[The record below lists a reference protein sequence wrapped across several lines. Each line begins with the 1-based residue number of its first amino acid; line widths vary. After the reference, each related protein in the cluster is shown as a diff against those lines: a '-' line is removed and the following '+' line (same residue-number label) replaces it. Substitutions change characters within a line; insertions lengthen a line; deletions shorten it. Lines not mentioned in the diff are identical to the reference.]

1 MLFPFSLK
9 SKMKVLCWNV
19 AGIRA
24 CLKRGSLDFLG
35 EGEWDIVCF
44 QETKA
49 EESQVEIPEALANM
63 YPYRYWR
70 SSLGVRQRKGL
81 SGTSIWTKKKAVR
94 EIAPPEFDVEG
105 RTTTLEFR
113 SWILVT
119 VYTPNSQGP
128 GTERHNHRVTEWD
141 PVFREFVQGL
151 NKRKPTIICG
161 DFNVAHRNIDV
172 EKPLEYKNVCAGFLD
187 DERVNF
193 NSLLEAGWVDSFR
206 EMHPD
211 ALEAY
216 TFWDQKIPQKR
227 KLNRGW
233 RIDYFLVPP
242 KLMKRVL
249 SSVIIP
255 FVMGSDH
262 CPIGLEFVPTVKT
275 PRLKIVNQDCM

>member
-1 MLFPFSLK
+1 
-9 SKMKVLCWNV
+9 MKVLCWNV

-24 CLKRGSLDFLG
+24 CLKRGSLDFLA

-49 EESQVEIPEALANM
+49 EESQVDIPEALASM
-63 YPYRYWR
+63 YPHRYWR
-70 SSLGVRQRKGL
+70 SSQGVRQRKGL
-81 SGTSIWTKKKAVR
+81 SGTSIWAKKKPLR
-94 EIAPPEFDVEG
+94 EIEPPEFDVEG

-128 GTERHNHRVTEWD
+128 GTERHAHRVAEWD
-141 PVFREFVQGL
+141 PAFREYVKRL
-151 NKRKPTIICG
+151 NERKPTVICG
-161 DFNVAHRNIDV
+161 DFNVAHRDIDV
-172 EKPLEYKNVCAGFLD
+172 EKPLEYRNVCAGFLD

-193 NSLLEAGWVDSFR
+193 HSLLEAGWVDSFR

-211 ALEAY
+211 AKEAY

-249 SSVIIP
+249 SAEISP

-262 CPIGLEFVPTVKT
+262 CPIGLEFEPRVRK
-275 PRLKIVNQDCM
+275 PRLRIVEE